1 MEISVKPKGMFNF
14 LLKNSIMLEKKER
27 KRYSVAIEGK
37 RRPAQSA
44 G

>member
-1 MEISVKPKGMFNF
+1 MEVSDKSKEMFNF
-14 LLKNSIMLEKKER
+14 LLKNSVVLEKKER
-27 KRYSVAIEGK
+27 KRYSVAIKGK